1 MLVPLAD
8 PSMPGAFIFVDQLVD
23 RRRMLVSNEV
33 MAADILL
40 GEYFY
45 RTRRVRHGVVQNNM
59 TYAAVFALGRD
70 RKSTRLN
77 SSHVAIS
84 YAVFCLTTEQKH
96 TQRAP

>member
-59 TYAAVFALGRD
+59 TYAAVFALGRQGVIND
-70 RKSTRLN
+70 ETVQIGRAHVGTPVTWPSRMP
-77 SSHVAIS
+77 SSA
-84 YAVFCLTTEQKH
+84 
-96 TQRAP
+96 